1 MNHAIDTGSYILEE
15 AELEISDDS
24 DDEYVSVE
32 VNDLHESDNEEE
44 EQEFFE
50 LPESAFTS
58 DQPIVVKHNEVVDD
72 FIRNFFKRMNMEES
86 LATFQREWYSTER
99 KTIFRDLSE
108 EVADIKQKIAQ
119 MEAEKKKWQNICEEV
134 QKTWDRLKQERNYH
148 RDGLNALKKEK
159 EQLTADLRKMKKEQ
173 MKLDPALDELKK
185 KFEQVNKERSLL
197 RIERDRLMSEI
208 QKLQSQSSDN
218 TPSDG
223 G

>member
-1 MNHAIDTGSYILEE
+1 MSI
-15 AELEISDDS
+15 
-24 DDEYVSVE
+24 
-32 VNDLHESDNEEE
+32 
-44 EQEFFE
+44 
-50 LPESAFTS
+50 
-58 DQPIVVKHNEVVDD
+58 
-72 FIRNFFKRMNMEES
+72 FK
-86 LATFQREWYSTER
+86 
-99 KTIFRDLSE
+99 
-108 EVADIKQKIAQ
+108 
-119 MEAEKKKWQNICEEV
+119 
-134 QKTWDRLKQERNYH
+134 
-148 RDGLNALKKEK
+148 KKEK